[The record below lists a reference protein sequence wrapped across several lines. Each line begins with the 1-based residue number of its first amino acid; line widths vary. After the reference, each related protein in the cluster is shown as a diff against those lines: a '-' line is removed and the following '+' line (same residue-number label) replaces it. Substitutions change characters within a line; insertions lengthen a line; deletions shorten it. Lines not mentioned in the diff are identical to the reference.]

1 MQHGGQAQGL
11 SLESRVKKEGLRR
24 GTDGGLF
31 VGCGAPWDYLRSVE
45 LDDDLAGFGLGRPT
59 NIPPIRANESMAWF
73 IFDSFMAASPR
84 HSR

>member
-1 MQHGGQAQGL
+1 M
-11 SLESRVKKEGLRR
+11 
-24 GTDGGLF
+24 
-31 VGCGAPWDYLRSVE
+31 GCGAPWDYLRSVE

-73 IFDSFMAASPR
+73 IFVSFMAASPR

>member
-11 SLESRVKKEGLRR
+11 SLESRVKKKASAGEP
-24 GTDGGLF
+24 TEAF
-31 VGCGAPWDYLRSVE
+31 FAGCGAPWDYLRSVE